1 MTLFWKGAAAL
12 SLAIA
17 GLGAAATP
25 AQAQYHGGYG
35 WRDGRE
41 VRWDNRRWDDRRWD
55 NGRRWDG
62 RRHWR
67 GQRDYYRPHYRYR
80 PRCWTEWR
88 YDRWRHRDVRVRI
101 CR

>member
-41 VRWDNRRWDDRRWD
+41 VRWDNRRWDGRRWD
-55 NGRRWDG
+55 GRRGDG

-67 GQRDYYRPHYRYR
+67 GQRG
-80 PRCWTEWR
+80 
-88 YDRWRHRDVRVRI
+88 
-101 CR
+101 